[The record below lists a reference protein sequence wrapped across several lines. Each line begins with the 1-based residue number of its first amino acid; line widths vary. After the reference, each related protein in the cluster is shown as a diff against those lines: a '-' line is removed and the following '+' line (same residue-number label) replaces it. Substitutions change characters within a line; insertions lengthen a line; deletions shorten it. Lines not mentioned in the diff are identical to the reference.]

1 MAWRANGEVLCLAD
15 SAHGGIYRKETG
27 SFFSA
32 DMPNVQIAT
41 VKKCEDDEAFILRL
55 LETEGKDAKGTL
67 WAGEYSWPIA
77 ISHNEIRTVK
87 VKGKEIRTVNL
98 LEWESEN

>member
-32 DMPNVQIAT
+32 DMPNVQIAA
-41 VKKCEDDEAFILRL
+41 VKKCEDDEAFIRERIPEEDL
-55 LETEGKDAKGTL
+55 LGFIHYNSEVIDADRQGKSPFDVSSSAVAEIKKIKEKLDA
-67 WAGEYSWPIA
+67 
-77 ISHNEIRTVK
+77 
-87 VKGKEIRTVNL
+87 
-98 LEWESEN
+98 